1 MIIFNLIRY
10 FLRKTSCHW
19 LIVASLLAIIASCQS
34 FEQPLSQIRFIENPA
49 TKGARFPRLTSL
61 PDGAVLMSWVEVLKE
76 GHALKYA
83 VLKQGNWEQQGEVAR
98 GAGWFVNWADFPA
111 VTAIDESFWVAYWL
125 VQSAGGRAHEHDILV
140 SITKDA
146 GVTWSVPKT
155 PYRNKSATGH
165 GFVTIFPAEGE
176 AGIVWLAE
184 RDDFNNHKSGNYSLR
199 YTRLHRDG
207 DVGEEQ
213 VIDGSTCTCCWI
225 ASATATTGAI
235 VAWRS
240 RREHEVRDHHI
251 ARLDQGKWTSPLP
264 LSQEGWSID
273 GCPVNG
279 PALAVSGDHIVAS
292 WFTAE
297 GGRSRVR
304 VAFSTNDQL
313 KFNETFNVDDTEP
326 SGRIKVEWLN
336 DQTALVIWLTATDS
350 ITKMANVAARKIFT
364 DGTMGPIKRLID
376 INPGRES
383 GIPQLVKNES
393 GFILA
398 WTSTTPDYRV
408 QTMQFPLGLLDQ

>member
-1 MIIFNLIRY
+1 MFNLIRCL
-10 FLRKTSCHW
+10 LRKTPCHW
-19 LIVASLLAIIASCQS
+19 LIATGLLAIIASCQS
-34 FEQPLSQIRFIENPA
+34 SEQPSSQIQFIENPA

-76 GHALKYA
+76 GHALKFA

-155 PYRNKSATGH
+155 PYRDKSATGH
-165 GFVTIFPAEGE
+165 GFVTIFPAESE
-176 AGIVWLAE
+176 AGIVWLDE
-184 RDDFNNHKSGNYSLR
+184 RDYFGNQKSGNYSLR
-199 YTRLHRDG
+199 YARLHRDG
-207 DVGEEQ
+207 DVDEEQ
-213 VIDGSTCTCCWI
+213 VIDSSTCTCCWI
-225 ASATATTGAI
+225 ASATTTSGAI

-240 RREHEVRDHHI
+240 RRDHEIRDHHI

-279 PALAVSGDHIVAS
+279 PALAAYGNHIVAS

-297 GGRSRVR
+297 GGRARVR
-304 VAFSTNDQL
+304 AAFSTNDQL
-313 KFNETFNVDDTEP
+313 KFNEALDVDDTEP

-336 DQTALVIWLTATDS
+336 DQTALVIWLTATDN
-350 ITKMANVAARKIFT
+350 ITRMANVVARKIFA
-364 DGTMGPIKRLID
+364 DGTMGPIKWLID
-376 INPGRES
+376 ISPGRES
-383 GIPQLVKNES
+383 GIPQLVKNEL

-398 WTSTTPDYRV
+398 WTSTAPDYRV
-408 QTMQFPLGLLDQ
+408 HTMQLSLEMLDQ